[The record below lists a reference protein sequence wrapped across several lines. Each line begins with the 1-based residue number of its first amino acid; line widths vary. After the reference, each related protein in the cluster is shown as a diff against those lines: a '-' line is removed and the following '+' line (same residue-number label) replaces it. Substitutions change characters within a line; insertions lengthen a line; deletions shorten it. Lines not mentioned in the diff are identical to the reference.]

1 MTGAG
6 RRVSGVVQR
15 HHHGPG
21 DIPLLWS
28 AAQVWQLFPDADTA
42 GTAGFD
48 ALLGELRSLVDT
60 EPAGADSAC
69 VVNWPS
75 RDAEAIRAFL
85 DHGLAPMSALAVRT
99 GPPPAGPAGGDT
111 RDAADLRVATGAAG
125 NANGTAAAG
134 NPHGIAAA
142 RNPDRTAGTTAGA
155 GNPSST
161 AGADDDVAAADN
173 AAAAGI
179 TVRLA
184 EPADFDTVLALC
196 AATFDYTGLVAHRRR
211 DQTAELLAPALR
223 RALDEPATWL
233 AEADG
238 KPVALAQCAWVDSSP
253 GTEAAELLPP
263 GLWAYVN
270 NVVTSPG
277 HRGAGIGRVLMDHV
291 HRELLL
297 PGTVG
302 AYLYYNPMNPLSSV
316 CWHRQ
321 GYRPLW
327 TSWEAHPASALR

>member
-1 MTGAG
+1 MATTEPARFAALDPLLPPPAPAAAGERVSAVTTGG
-6 RRVSGVVQR
+6 VRVSGVVQR
-15 HHHGPG
+15 HRHGPG
-21 DIPLLWS
+21 DTPLLWS
-28 AAQVWQLFPDADTA
+28 AAQVWQLFPAADTP
-42 GTAGFD
+42 GTEGFD
-48 ALLGELRSLVDT
+48 LLLGELRSLVDG
-60 EPAGADSAC
+60 EPPGADSAC

-99 GPPPAGPAGGDT
+99 TPPSPAE
-111 RDAADLRVATGAAG
+111 
-125 NANGTAAAG
+125 
-134 NPHGIAAA
+134 
-142 RNPDRTAGTTAGA
+142 PDRDG
-155 GNPSST
+155 
-161 AGADDDVAAADN
+161 V
-173 AAAAGI
+173 

-184 EPADFDTVLALC
+184 GPADFDEVLALC

-211 DQTAELLAPALR
+211 EQTAELLAPALR

-238 KPVALAQCAWVDSSP
+238 ETVALAQCAWVHSAPD
-253 GTEAAELLPP
+253 TDAAELLPP

-270 NVVTSPG
+270 NVVTAPG
-277 HRGAGIGRVLMDHV
+277 HRGNGVGRALMAHV
-291 HRELLL
+291 HRELLR
-297 PGTVG
+297 PGVVG

-316 CWHRQ
+316 FWHRQ